1 MTEVFTEEN
10 KGREERPD
18 PARGGVGAEYSEV
31 YIGDCTDGNCDRV
44 ATVRIHDEWVVCTLH
59 HEGHLLFEECN
70 EIDLTLGLIMSWRSQ
85 ADAHGLD
92 AIQQVFDRATFD
104 LSQRREAVKE
114 RREALDRIEQESI
127 ANHDMRVEM
136 GERVAAIQY
145 PSAFARVLAQLAHY
159 EGDDWAQFAADMTH
173 TAGQKWGAAEAE
185 WLHATLLNGARLEPS
200 AGFLDDLT
208 SGLGLDVRQRTKL
221 AMAYTFGKGA

>member
-1 MTEVFTEEN
+1 MTI
-10 KGREERPD
+10 
-18 PARGGVGAEYSEV
+18 EYAQT
-31 YIGDCTDGNCDRV
+31 YIGDCTDSDCDRV

-59 HEGHLLFEECN
+59 HEGHLLFEEHN

-127 ANHDMRVEM
+127 ANHDLRVEM
-136 GERVAAIQY
+136 GKRVAAIQY

-159 EGDDWAQFAADMTH
+159 ADDDMNRFAAAMVH
-173 TAGQKWGAAEAE
+173 AAGDQYGDAERE
-185 WLHATLLNGARLEPS
+185 WLHATLLNGARLEPP
-200 AGFLDDLT
+200 AGFLDDLA
-208 SGLGLDVRQRTKL
+208 SGLGLDQRQRTKL
-221 AMAYTFGKGA
+221 AMAYTFEK

>member
-1 MTEVFTEEN
+1 MTETFTEET

-18 PARGGVGAEYSEV
+18 PARGGVGAKYSEA

-59 HEGHLLFEECN
+59 HEGHLLFEEHN
-70 EIDLTLGLIMSWRSQ
+70 EIDLTLGLIKSWRSQ

-92 AIQQVFDRATFD
+92 SIQQVFDRATFD

-185 WLHATLLNGARLEPS
+185 WLHANLMGTAHLEPP
-200 AGFLDDLT
+200 AGFMDDLA
-208 SGLGLDVRQRTKL
+208 SSLGLDVRQQTKL
-221 AMAYTFGKGA
+221 AMAYTYEK